1 MRHSDGGHATAVSNV
16 NLQAARVRQFQPFR
30 KPLKGSTRMPAHR
43 RLCGDAVSAFFA
55 ALERGEPVS
64 RACRAAGCSRQA
76 LYRRRVKDLAFDQRW
91 REAETALRAKKTKEQ
106 SRSRKGVTFPVFC
119 PRGRAGHKKTLS
131 DGMLLARLKALRPA
145 YRD

>member
-1 MRHSDGGHATAVSNV
+1 
-16 NLQAARVRQFQPFR
+16 
-30 KPLKGSTRMPAHR
+30 MPARR
-43 RLCGDAVSAFFA
+43 RLSAEAVSAFFA
-55 ALERGEPVS
+55 ALQHGEPVS

-91 REAETALRAKKTKEQ
+91 REAETALRAKKAKEQ
-106 SRSRKGVTFPVFC
+106 PRSRKGFTLPIFS
-119 PRGRAGHKKTLS
+119 PRKRAGHKKALS

>member
-1 MRHSDGGHATAVSNV
+1 
-16 NLQAARVRQFQPFR
+16 
-30 KPLKGSTRMPAHR
+30 MPARR
-43 RLCGDAVSAFFA
+43 RLSAEAVSAFFA
-55 ALERGEPVS
+55 ALQHGEPVS

-91 REAETALRAKKTKEQ
+91 REAETALRAKRTKEQ
-106 SRSRKGVTFPVFC
+106 PRSRNGFTLPIFS
-119 PRGRAGHKKTLS
+119 PRGRTGHKKALS